1 MVSQSFQEPSDESD
15 NEIDLFAN
23 MDLPDEPLRSQ
34 KFKQDTGLYINW
46 LEKLN
51 EKEKWQAYIFLTRT
65 SSGKKLAKN
74 ALEKYKER
82 ISVNQGLGRELSET
96 RKKLEVFLDVENSEI
111 LAVGKWLLGAFSKKG
126 HERQQHLLER
136 NLVHRDD
143 HNDSLN
149 GLRTTL
155 HNMEESAGDSKDLY
169 VEKIKALEGRIDTLR
184 QALKESKER
193 FEKLED
199 IIRKKYG
206 DDDWDFI
213 QSQFKK

>member
-1 MVSQSFQEPSDESD
+1 MVSQSFQGSPDESD

-23 MDLPDEPLRSQ
+23 IDLPEEPLRGQ
-34 KFKQDTGLYINW
+34 KFKEDTGLYVGW
-46 LEKLN
+46 LEKLSK
-51 EKEKWQAYIFLTRT
+51 EEKWQAYIFLTQT

-96 RKKLEVFLDVENSEI
+96 RKKLEAFLDVENSEI

-126 HERQQHLLER
+126 HERQQHLLEK

-143 HNDSLN
+143 HNDSVN

-155 HNMEESAGDSKDLY
+155 HSMEEGAGESKGLY
-169 VEKIKALEGRIDTLR
+169 VKKVKILEDRIDTLKK
-184 QALKESKER
+184 ALSESKEQ
-193 FEKLED
+193 FKKLED
-199 IIRKKYG
+199 IIKKRYG
-206 DDDWDFI
+206 NDGWDFI
-213 QSQFKK
+213 QSQLKK